1 MSFSTLILR
10 RYFCLPRKKNAKTL
24 DPRSPKARHKLK
36 KKWFSRIDAIL
47 WKEIPTNLRTLPFRI
62 LKAEA
67 ELVWRLVVHHNGSKN
82 YTPHSWVYLHLF
94 LSRHLSTFS
103 AMLLSVMK
111 QQDKAILLY
120 NSQFVLFC
128 FNSYSSLS

>member
-1 MSFSTLILR
+1 MPTA
-10 RYFCLPRKKNAKTL
+10 KKNAKIL

-67 ELVWRLVVHHNGSKN
+67 ELV
-82 YTPHSWVYLHLF
+82 
-94 LSRHLSTFS
+94 
-103 AMLLSVMK
+103 
-111 QQDKAILLY
+111 
-120 NSQFVLFC
+120 
-128 FNSYSSLS
+128 